1 MRYLSTIIVAFSV
14 CSLVCYLT
22 EAKLTSVIMA
32 DEETSEEAPVTSEAE
47 GTEEAGSETTT
58 EGETTAKGETSEE
71 AHHGDEGPPLTPNVD
86 LVIFTLITFALF
98 ALILAKFGWTPLN
111 EGLKAREIG
120 IRENIAA
127 AETAR
132 LEAEKMLADHKQQ
145 LAATQD
151 QVKEI
156 IAEAHRDADEVR
168 QKLMA
173 AAQRD
178 VEALRQRT
186 LEDLDR
192 AKNQAVKELFDN
204 VTEQVA
210 MATEHVLGRALQAED
225 QNRLIDEALAQLP
238 AKG

>member
-1 MRYLSTIIVAFSV
+1 MRYLSTIVVVFSV
-14 CSLVCYLT
+14 FSMAVGIVPSGLSPTLV
-22 EAKLTSVIMA
+22 SA
-32 DEETSEEAPVTSEAE
+32 DEEPVNPVEVQEDLQE
-47 GTEEAGSETTT
+47 GDVQG
-58 EGETTAKGETSEE
+58 E
-71 AHHGDEGPPLTPNVD
+71 AHDKEGPPLGIEED
-86 LVIFTLITFALF
+86 LVIWSFVTFLLF
-98 ALILAKFGWTPLN
+98 LLVLGKFAWTPLN
-111 EGLKAREIG
+111 EGLKQREIG

-132 LEAEKMLADHKQQ
+132 LSAEKMLADHKQQ
-145 LAATQD
+145 LASTQD

-178 VEALRQRT
+178 VEGLRQRT
-186 LEDLDR
+186 LEDLER
-192 AKNQAVKELFDN
+192 AKNQAIKELFDN
-204 VTEQVA
+204 MSEQVA
-210 MATEHVLGRALQAED
+210 IATEHVLGRALQAED

>member
-1 MRYLSTIIVAFSV
+1 MTT
-14 CSLVCYLT
+14 SLIPSFVT
-22 EAKLTSVIMA
+22 GAVQA
-32 DEETSEEAPVTSEAE
+32 AEE
-47 GTEEAGSETTT
+47 
-58 EGETTAKGETSEE
+58 EGETAAGTEDGADHGHHET
-71 AHHGDEGPPLTPNVD
+71 GPPMDFQKD
-86 LVIFTLITFALF
+86 LALWSLITFILF
-98 ALILAKFGWTPLN
+98 AIVLTKFGWTPLN

-132 LEAEKMLADHKQQ
+132 LEAEKMLADYKQQ
-145 LAATQD
+145 LAASQD

-178 VEALRQRT
+178 VEALKERT
-186 LEDLDR
+186 LEDLER
-192 AKNQAVKELFDN
+192 AKIQAVKELFDN
-204 VTEQVA
+204 VSEQVA
-210 MATEHVLGRALQAED
+210 MATEHVLGRALQSED